1 MTGIE
6 NESTH
11 THNILLQ
18 TPRLILREHRPEDLM
33 PLHAILSD
41 PAVTWYLP
49 GMYKAELSE
58 TEVYLRSVMRDAES
72 HHRLRC
78 NLAVEDRVSG
88 ELLGSVGLHVIESA
102 PEGAHY
108 GLGYFLR
115 PASWNMGC
123 ATEAARAALR
133 FIFSGNACRVSA
145 SCLAENIGSRR
156 VAEKCGMT
164 QEGLLK
170 AHTWH
175 DGQWKDCAIYRI
187 LKGEFTEKEG
197 TACQNSGRT

>member
-1 MTGIE
+1 MTGIIH
-6 NESTH
+6 ESTH
-11 THNILLQ
+11 AHLV
-18 TPRLILREHRPEDLM
+18 RLETGRLALREHRAGDLRS
-33 PLHAILSD
+33 LHEILSD
-41 PAVTWYLP
+41 PVVTWYLP
-49 GMYKAELSE
+49 GMHKHETVE
-58 TEVYLRSVMRDAES
+58 TEAYLRSVMRDAES
-72 HHRLRC
+72 HHRLRY
-78 NLAVEDRVSG
+78 NLAVEDRQTG

-102 PEGAHY
+102 PQGAHY

-115 PASWNMGC
+115 PQSWNRGY

-133 FIFSGNACRVSA
+133 FIFAGNACRVSA

-175 DGQWKDCAIYRI
+175 DGQWKDCAVYR
-187 LKGEFTEKEG
+187 LLREEWD
-197 TACQNSGRT
+197 AGRTD